1 MEIKVQRLFIWMSN
15 TIFLLPPINN

>member
-15 TIFLLPPINN
+15 TIFL

>member
-15 TIFLLPPINN
+15 TIFLL

>member
-15 TIFLLPPINN
+15 TIF